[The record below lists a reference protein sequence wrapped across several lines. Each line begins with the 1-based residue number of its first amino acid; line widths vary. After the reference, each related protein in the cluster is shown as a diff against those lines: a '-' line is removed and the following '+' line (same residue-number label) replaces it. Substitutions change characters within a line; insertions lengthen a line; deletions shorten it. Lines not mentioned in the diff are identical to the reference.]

1 MPYTYALC
9 CVTYSSSL
17 KGKGEED
24 VSLTHDSKF
33 SHRTYF
39 GKGEKKKKSDSMTL
53 LSLALK
59 RPSVFLLACMNFHHH
74 PEQIMPRLAHCSY
87 KVEQSQPAQLYH
99 SMFPDSQETPR
110 LMNKATSDV

>member
-39 GKGEKKKKSDSMTL
+39 GKGEKKKKVT
-53 LSLALK
+53 
-59 RPSVFLLACMNFHHH
+59 V
-74 PEQIMPRLAHCSY
+74 
-87 KVEQSQPAQLYH
+87 
-99 SMFPDSQETPR
+99 
-110 LMNKATSDV
+110 